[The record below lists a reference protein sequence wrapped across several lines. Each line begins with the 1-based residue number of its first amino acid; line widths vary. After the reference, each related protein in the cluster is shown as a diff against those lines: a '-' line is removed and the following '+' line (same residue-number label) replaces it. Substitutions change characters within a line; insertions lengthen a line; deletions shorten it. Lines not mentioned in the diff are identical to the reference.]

1 MYHWAELE
9 QLSKCF
15 LSDFY
20 VLNKKMQHVE
30 VEKGR
35 DIDVIFWRTA
45 STPLTTGCLSSC
57 GWDLPEQHK
66 EP

>member
-1 MYHWAELE
+1 MLAQWKQNEMFQVRSLCAMYHWAELE

-35 DIDVIFWRTA
+35 DIDVIF
-45 STPLTTGCLSSC
+45 
-57 GWDLPEQHK
+57 
-66 EP
+66 